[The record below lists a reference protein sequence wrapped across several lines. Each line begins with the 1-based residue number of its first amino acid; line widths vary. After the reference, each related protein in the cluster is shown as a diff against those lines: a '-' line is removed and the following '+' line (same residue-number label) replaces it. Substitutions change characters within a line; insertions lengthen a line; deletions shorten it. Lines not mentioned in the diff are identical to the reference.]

1 MFRDRTE
8 AGQRLASALGHY
20 ADRQDGL
27 VLAIPRGGV
36 VVGREISLALRLP
49 LDVLLTRKIGAADN
63 PELAIGALSE
73 TGHLH
78 LNEELLASHP
88 SLMSMTDE
96 QRREQEE
103 EIARRRRLYRGGRE
117 LPSLA
122 GRLIMLVDDGVATG
136 ATYLASVQALK
147 AAGAA
152 RLVAAIPVGPAET
165 AGLIAQHVDEC
176 IMLECPQP
184 FYAVGQHYQDFH
196 QVDDA
201 EVIRCLSTA
210 WKPVARTSP

>member
-8 AGQRLASALGHY
+8 AGQRLAAVLRHY
-20 ADRQDGL
+20 ADRPDGL

-49 LDVLLTRKIGAADN
+49 LDVLLTRKIGAAEN

-73 TGHLH
+73 TGYLH
-78 LNEELLASHP
+78 LNEELLASYP
-88 SLMSMTDE
+88 SLMSVTDR

-117 LPSLA
+117 LPALA
-122 GRLIMLVDDGVATG
+122 GRLVILADDGVATG

-147 AAGAA
+147 TAGVGG
-152 RLVAAIPVGPAET
+152 LVAAIPVGPAET
-165 AGLIAQHVDEC
+165 AGLIAQRVDEC

-201 EVIRCLSTA
+201 EVIHCLSTA
-210 WKPVARTSP
+210 WKSVARTSP